1 MSRAAPSPEILFIL
15 RLGKALHTYGYPAP
29 FLESSLR
36 RVADR
41 FGVPAQFFST
51 PTSLFCAFGPLESQE
66 TFLLRVEPGEVNL
79 SKLARLHRVIGDTL
93 TGALGPGDGVARIEE
108 ITGAPPIYGPFL
120 ILLSYAVASGGAAL
134 FLGGGMNELAIAGGI
149 GLVIGGLAL
158 AAAPLW
164 RRARGTFEPVAS
176 ALAALLAILAA
187 HFAGPA
193 SVYILIL
200 AGLIVLLPGFTF
212 TVAMTELATRH
223 LASGTA
229 RIAGAAATFLTI
241 AFGVA
246 VGTRVG
252 EALVGAAGAPP
263 VIAALPWTGWLAML
277 LAPLA
282 FTVLLRAE
290 PRDAGWILLAGLL
303 AVGAERLGARFLG
316 AEMAA
321 FAGALAVGLAS
332 QLYSRLLQRPTAVTL
347 VPGLLLLVPG
357 SLGYRSVAS
366 LVDRDVVLGVETVFR
381 MLFIAIALVAGLLL
395 AFVVAPERQR
405 E

>member
-1 MSRAAPSPEILFIL
+1 MSRPAPSPEALFIL

-29 FLESSLR
+29 FLESALQR
-36 RVADR
+36 AADR
-41 FGVPAQFFST
+41 FGLPAQFFST
-51 PTSLFCAFGPLESQE
+51 PTSLFCAFGPLERQE

-79 SKLARLHRVIGDTL
+79 GKLARLHRVIGETL
-93 TGALGPGDGVARIEE
+93 AGALAPAAGAVRIEE
-108 ITGAPPIYGPFL
+108 ITGAPPPYGPFL
-120 ILLSYAVASGGAAL
+120 TLLSYGFASGGAAL

-149 GLVIGGLAL
+149 GLVTGALAL
-158 AAAPLW
+158 SAAPLW
-164 RRARGTFEPVAS
+164 RRARGTFEPVAA
-176 ALAALLAILAA
+176 ALAALLATLAA
-187 HFAGPA
+187 HVAGPA
-193 SVYILIL
+193 SLYIVIL
-200 AGLIVLLPGFTF
+200 AGLIVLLPGFGF

-241 AFGVA
+241 AFGVV

-252 EALVGAAGAPP
+252 EALVGDAGAAP
-263 VIAALPWTGWLAML
+263 VIAALPWAGWLAML
-277 LAPLA
+277 LSPLA

-290 PRDAGWILLAGLL
+290 PRDAPWILLAGLL
-303 AVGAERLGARFLG
+303 AVQAGRLGARFLG

-332 QLYSRLLQRPTAVTL
+332 QLYSRFLQRPAAVTL

-366 LVDRDVVLGVETVFR
+366 LVDRDVVLGVETLFR

-395 AFVVAPERQR
+395 AFVVAPERR
-405 E
+405 RA